1 MMAHD
6 LYENCSEGSDH
17 QQMDCVETTITSA
30 CGTWGVYGPTLV
42 DERAD
47 RDTCVCQM
55 LKKHST
61 ERLHY
66 AERACPQFL
75 PKLLC
80 IHNFVKVGA
89 TYLKKGFVPKR
100 CLKCDQEDVP
110 FRR

>member
-1 MMAHD
+1 MMHH
-6 LYENCSEGSDH
+6 YFYKNCSKDNDGNPLSDH
-17 QQMDCVETTITSA
+17 LQMDCVETNITEA

-47 RDTCVCQM
+47 PDTCVCQM

-66 AERACPQFL
+66 AERACPQFM

-80 IHNFVKVGA
+80 IPNFVKVS
-89 TYLKKGFVPKR
+89 K
-100 CLKCDQEDVP
+100 
-110 FRR
+110 